1 MDADARPKSAGL
13 HVAAR
18 LSHRDA
24 RLIVLGM
31 LLPVFMGSLDA
42 TILATALPAIGRDFG
57 HVNDLPWLITTYLIA
72 ATASTP
78 LYGKI
83 SDIRGRRFVTL
94 VAISTYMAG
103 SLICALAPNM
113 AVLILGRVLHG
124 LGGGG
129 LTSTGMVVL
138 GDIAPPKERAR
149 YYAYFSVV
157 YTTAG
162 ACGPALGG
170 FLSDHLH
177 WTAIF
182 WFNIPLGLLALTFTA
197 TVLRRLPRHERPH
210 RLDLLGAALIVVA
223 TVAFMLAVTSG
234 GVRYPWLSAPTVGL
248 LAFSFVTGALFVG
261 RLLTAPEP
269 LIPIAIL
276 KDPIARCAIAAN
288 TFGWGGII
296 GLNIFLPIYLQRVLG
311 MSATAAGLSLM
322 VLMAM
327 LNTSAGLSSHLIVRH
342 QRYKVVPMLGLAL
355 ATIAVVVLASNASG
369 IDLLG
374 FELLLAVLG
383 TGFGPLAPLST
394 TSLQNTVAIHQ
405 LGTAIGTMNFTRS
418 LYATVLVAVFG
429 ALVTDISAAGG
440 VVAATGPLAAAG
452 FQMIFL
458 AAAASLAAAFVAM
471 WLLEEKP
478 LRTAI

>member
-1 MDADARPKSAGL
+1 MDADARPD
-13 HVAAR
+13 AAR
-18 LSHRDA
+18 LHVQQPMSHRDA
-24 RLIVLGM
+24 RVIVLAM
-31 LLPVFMGSLDA
+31 LLPVFMGSLDS
-42 TILATALPAIGRDFG
+42 TILATALPAIGRDLG
-57 HVNDLPWLITTYLIA
+57 HVHDLPWLITTYLIA

-94 VAISTYMAG
+94 VAISAYMAG

-113 AVLILGRVLHG
+113 AVLICGRVLHG

-138 GDIAPPKERAR
+138 GDVAAPKERAR
-149 YYAYFSVV
+149 YYAYFSIV

-182 WFNIPLGLLALTFTA
+182 WFNIPLGLLALAFCTSA
-197 TVLRRLPRHERPH
+197 LRRLPRHERSH
-210 RLDLLGAALIVVA
+210 RLDVLGATLIVAA

-234 GVRYPWLSAPTVGL
+234 GVRYPWSSAPIVGL
-248 LAFSFVTGALFVG
+248 LVFSAVTGVLFVV
-261 RLLTAPEP
+261 RLRTAPEP

-311 MSATAAGLSLM
+311 MSATGAGLSLM

-327 LNTSAGLSSHLIVRH
+327 LNTSAGLSSYLIVRH
-342 QRYKVVPMLGLAL
+342 MRYKIIPLIGLAL
-355 ATIAVVVLASNASG
+355 AVVAVMTLAWQVRDISPWE
-369 IDLLG
+369 

-383 TGFGPLAPLST
+383 IGFGPLAPLSST
-394 TSLQNTVAIHQ
+394 ALQNTVAIHQ
-405 LGTAIGTMNFTRS
+405 FGTAVGTMNFTRS

-429 ALVTDISAAGG
+429 ALVSDLAATGGAGAAGG
-440 VVAATGPLAAAG
+440 ATG
-452 FQMIFL
+452 FQMIFI
-458 AAAASLAAAFVAM
+458 AAAASLVAAFVAM
-471 WLLEEKP
+471 LLLEEKP
-478 LRTAI
+478 LRTGV